1 MNESDEKGE
10 CSEDKSVWKWRETN
24 TVTMKVFTRST
35 EGDHFVCCS
44 ADWKC
49 PSFQWKCPEG
59 KCIARGF
66 VCDGTNDCGDG
77 SDERICGKLVFMTVV
92 LVVVVIVAAW
102 AFDVENICL
111 VWFPDFTMLKMVCVL
126 IVQLPIH
133 VMKRAPEQ
141 TIHRKS
147 EGDNKSER
155 KRWRSMAVIMSMS
168 GVTMEVS
175 GCDDDVAC
183 NWR

>member
-1 MNESDEKGE
+1 
-10 CSEDKSVWKWRETN
+10 
-24 TVTMKVFTRST
+24 MKVFTRNT

-49 PSFQWKCPEG
+49 SRFHWKCQNG
-59 KCIARGF
+59 ICIDKDY
-66 VCDGTNDCGDG
+66 VCNDVDDCGDG
-77 SDERICGKLVFMTVV
+77 SDERNCGKLVFMTVV
-92 LVVVVIVAAW
+92 MVVVVVIVAAW

-133 VMKRAPEQ
+133 VMNGEPEQ

-147 EGDNKSER
+147 EGDNKS
-155 KRWRSMAVIMSMS
+155 
-168 GVTMEVS
+168 
-175 GCDDDVAC
+175 
-183 NWR
+183 